1 MQVDQILKDF
11 WEDND
16 RFADFFN
23 TVFFGGENVI
33 APEEL
38 ETLSPEVSAA
48 EETKQGLEGQ
58 TKYRDKVKRWKGV
71 KLAVLGIENQDRIH
85 YAMPE
90 RTLLYEALQYEAQR
104 KEAASRHRKQK
115 DLRGSEYL
123 SGFART
129 DRLSPVLT
137 AVIYYGE
144 EPWDG
149 PTSLGEMVDLPEE
162 MKASFQDYQMHL
174 FQVLGNDGRDFK
186 NEDIRTV

>member
-104 KEAASRHRKQK
+104 KETASRHRKQK
-115 DLRGSEYL
+115 DLRGSENRPFKPGTDSGHLLRGGAVGRPHKPGGDGRPSGGDESLL
-123 SGFART
+123 SGLPDALVPGAR
-129 DRLSPVLT
+129 
-137 AVIYYGE
+137 
-144 EPWDG
+144 
-149 PTSLGEMVDLPEE
+149 
-162 MKASFQDYQMHL
+162 K
-174 FQVLGNDGRDFK
+174 
-186 NEDIRTV
+186 